1 MKRLLFVALML
12 SATSAMAQLTVENT
26 TAGTKE
32 YREIYPRGIYT
43 TFCKQTGDVLAFD
56 NENKDYYVAAS
67 TDKKRIGKRSSIDEV
82 NKNEELPYSAYH
94 QGDSLFV
101 KSPATN
107 GMAVL
112 INDTIADG
120 LVFGK
125 SVHRNEF
132 GIMDGRF
139 WNHNGSLLAFYRMD
153 ERMVAQYPLVDIP
166 KVNNGI
172 ATAHPDRYPMAGST
186 SHKVKIGIFDT
197 NTQKILY
204 LDTEGYDE
212 NRYLTNISWSTD
224 NKSICVAEINR
235 EQNHM
240 WFNIYDATTGK
251 KIKTLF
257 EEKSNSWVEPCT
269 AAKFIDDNTMLWLSE
284 RDGYLHIYRYNIS
297 NGSCTQLTHGN
308 WVVTELL
315 GYDAKTKNVIFQA
328 NKESYLC
335 RDIFSVNI
343 SGKKEP
349 VRLTQGEGVH
359 NGDYSDNSRFLVDR
373 CSALM
378 PAMTTSIIDITTG
391 KVVKELNRIEKP
403 WGDTALPEMEFVNLK
418 TADGKHDITGRM
430 ILPLN
435 FDPSKKYPVL
445 VYLYGGSHAH
455 MVDKSW
461 IGGASA
467 WMLYFAQEGYIVWSL
482 DNRGSENRGVEFEH
496 ATHRQLGTCES
507 ADQMEGVKYLL
518 SLPYV
523 DKDRMAIHGWSFGGF
538 MTLTMLTR
546 YPDVFK
552 VGIAGGPVCDWSLY
566 EVMYGERYM
575 DTPQENPEGYAFNNI
590 SNNIEKLKAK
600 LLLIHGYQDATVV
613 PQNVLGL
620 IKTAVDKDIMI
631 DMAFYTGHAHNVTG
645 PDRAH
650 LIKRI
655 KRYLDDNL

>member
-1 MKRLLFVALML
+1 MKRLFLVTLLM
-12 SATSAMAQLTVENT
+12 SGTCAMAQLTIENT

-32 YREIYPRGIYT
+32 YREIYPKGVYT

-56 NENKDYYVAAS
+56 QDKNDYYVAAS
-67 TDKKRIGKRSSIDEV
+67 TDKKRIDLHYSIDEV
-82 NKNEELPYSAYH
+82 NKNLELPYSAYH
-94 QGDSLFV
+94 QGDSLLV
-101 KSPATN
+101 KTPATN
-107 GMAVL
+107 GRSVL
-112 INDTIADG
+112 INDTITDG

-139 WNHNGSLLAFYRMD
+139 WNHDGSLLAFYRMD

-166 KVNNGI
+166 EVNMGM
-172 ATAHPDRYPMAGST
+172 ATAHPDRYPMAGGT
-186 SHKVKIGIFDT
+186 SHKVKIGVFDP

-212 NRYLTNISWSTD
+212 NRYLTNVSWSTD
-224 NKSICVAEINR
+224 NRTVCVAEINR
-235 EQNHM
+235 EQNHL
-240 WFNIYDATTGK
+240 WFNMYDATTGK

-257 EEKSNSWVEPCT
+257 QEDSDTWVEPCT

-284 RDGYLHIYRYNIS
+284 RDGYLHIYKYNVS
-297 NGSCTQLTHGN
+297 NGTYTQLTRGN
-308 WVVTELL
+308 WIVTELL
-315 GYDAKTKNVIFQA
+315 GYDAKSKNVIFQA
-328 NKESYLC
+328 NKENYLC
-335 RDIFSVNI
+335 RDIYSVNI

-349 VRLTQGEGVH
+349 IRLTQGEGLH
-359 NGDYSDNSRFLVDR
+359 NGEYSDNSRFLVDR

-378 PAMTTSIIDITTG
+378 PAMTTSIIDVATG
-391 KVVKELNRIEKP
+391 KVVRELNRIEKP
-403 WGDTALPEMEFVNLK
+403 WGDTVLPEIKFVNLK
-418 TADGKHDITGRM
+418 TADGKHDITGRL

-455 MVDKSW
+455 LVDKSW

-467 WMLYFAQEGYIVWSL
+467 WMLYLAQEGYIVWSL
-482 DNRGSENRGVEFEH
+482 DNRGSENRGVAFEH

-507 ADQMEGVKYLL
+507 ADQMEGVKYLQ

-523 DKDRMAIHGWSFGGF
+523 DNDRMAIHGWSFGGF
-538 MTLTMLTR
+538 MTLTMLTQ
-546 YPDVFK
+546 YPEVFK

-575 DTPQENPEGYAFNNI
+575 DTPQENPDGYAKNNV
-590 SNNIEKLKAK
+590 SNNIDKLKAK
-600 LLLIHGYQDATVV
+600 LLLIHGYQDSTVV

-620 IKTAVDKDIMI
+620 IKTAVDKDKMI

>member
-1 MKRLLFVALML
+1 MKRLLFVALLL
-12 SATSAMAQLTVENT
+12 SCSCAMAQLTVENT

-32 YREIYPRGIYT
+32 YREIYPLGTYT

-67 TDKKRIGKRSSIDEV
+67 TDRKRIGKRSSIDEV
-82 NKNEELPYSAYH
+82 SRSEELPYSAYH

-166 KVNNGI
+166 EVNNGI
-172 ATAHPDRYPMAGST
+172 ATAHPDRYPMAGCT
-186 SHKVKIGIFDT
+186 SHKVKIGVFDT
-197 NTQKILY
+197 NTQKIIY

-224 NKSICVAEINR
+224 NRSICVAEINR
-235 EQNHM
+235 EQNHL

-257 EEKSNSWVEPCT
+257 EENSGTWVEPCT

-284 RDGYLHIYRYNIS
+284 RDGYLHIYRYNVT

-315 GYDAKTKNVIFQA
+315 GYDAKSKNVIFQA
-328 NKESYLC
+328 NKENYLC
-335 RDIFSVNI
+335 RDIYSVNI

-391 KVVKELNRIEKP
+391 KVVKELNRIERP
-403 WGDTALPEMEFVNLK
+403 WGETVLPEIKFVNLK
-418 TADGKHDITGRM
+418 TADGKHDITGRI
-430 ILPLN
+430 ILPTN
-435 FDPSKKYPVL
+435 FDPTKKYPTL

-455 MVDKSW
+455 LVDKSW

-467 WMLYFAQEGYIVWSL
+467 WMLYLAQEGYIVWSL

-507 ADQMEGVKYLL
+507 ADQMEGIKYLR

-523 DKDRMAIHGWSFGGF
+523 DSDRMAIHGWSFGGF

-575 DTPQENPEGYAFNNI
+575 DTPQENPKGYANNNI

-620 IKTAVDKDIMI
+620 IKSAVDKDKMI

>member
-43 TFCKQTGDVLAFD
+43 TFCKQTGDVLAYD
-56 NENKDYYVAAS
+56 NESKDYYVAAS

-94 QGDSLFV
+94 QGDSLLV
-101 KSPATN
+101 KAPATN
-107 GMAVL
+107 GIAVL

-166 KVNNGI
+166 EVNNGI

-197 NTQKILY
+197 NTQKIIY

-257 EEKSNSWVEPCT
+257 EEESNSWVEPCT

-335 RDIFSVNI
+335 RDIYSVNI

>member
-43 TFCKQTGDVLAFD
+43 TFCKQTGDVLAYD
-56 NENKDYYVAAS
+56 NESKDYYVAAS

-94 QGDSLFV
+94 QGDSLLV
-101 KSPATN
+101 KAPATN
-107 GMAVL
+107 GIAVL

-166 KVNNGI
+166 EVNNGI

-257 EEKSNSWVEPCT
+257 EEESNSWVEPCT

-335 RDIFSVNI
+335 RDIYSVNI

-552 VGIAGGPVCDWSLY
+552 VGIAGGPVCDWNLY

>member
-43 TFCKQTGDVLAFD
+43 TFCKQTGDVLAYD
-56 NENKDYYVAAS
+56 NESKDYYVAAS

-94 QGDSLFV
+94 QGDSLLV
-101 KSPATN
+101 KAPATN
-107 GMAVL
+107 GIAVL

-166 KVNNGI
+166 EVNNGI

-197 NTQKILY
+197 NTQKIIY

-257 EEKSNSWVEPCT
+257 EEESNSWVEPCT

-335 RDIFSVNI
+335 RDIYSVNI

-467 WMLYFAQEGYIVWSL
+467 WTLYFAQEGYIVWSL

>member
-1 MKRLLFVALML
+1 MKRLLFVALSMCCG
-12 SATSAMAQLTVENT
+12 STMAQLTIENT
-26 TAGTKE
+26 TSGTKE
-32 YREIYPRGIYT
+32 YREIYPRATYT
-43 TFCKQTGDVLAFD
+43 TFCEKTGDVLVYDKEA
-56 NENKDYYVAAS
+56 KDFYIAAS
-67 TDKKRIGKRSSIDEV
+67 TDKNKIGQRVSEEEV
-82 NKNEELPYSAYH
+82 TKSREKAYKAYH
-94 QGDSLFV
+94 QGDSLLV
-101 KSPATN
+101 SAPGTN
-107 GMAVL
+107 GEAVL

-139 WNHNGSLLAFYRMD
+139 WNHDGTLLAFYRMD
-153 ERMVAQYPLVDIP
+153 ERMVSQYPLVDIP
-166 KVNNGI
+166 EINGGI
-172 ATAHPDRYPMAGST
+172 ATSHPDRYPMAGGV

-197 NTQKILY
+197 KTQNILY
-204 LDTEGYDE
+204 LETEGYDE
-212 NRYLTNISWSTD
+212 NRYLTNVSWSTD
-224 NKSICVAEINR
+224 NKTICVAEINR

-240 WFNIYDATTGK
+240 WFNMYDASTGK

-257 EEKSNSWVEPCT
+257 QEESETWVEPCT

-284 RDGYLHIYRYNIS
+284 RDGYLHIYKYDITKAT
-297 NGSCTQLTHGN
+297 CTQLTKGN

-315 GYDAKTKNVIFQA
+315 GYDAKTKSVIFQA

-335 RDIFSVNI
+335 RDIYSVNI

-349 VRLTQGEGVH
+349 VRLTSGEGIH
-359 NGDYSDNSRFLVDR
+359 NASYSDNSRYIVDR

-378 PAMTTSIIDITTG
+378 PALTSSIIDITTG
-391 KVVKELNRIEKP
+391 KTVKELDKVEKP
-403 WGDTALPEMEFVNLK
+403 WGDTVLPEIKFVDLK

-430 ILPLN
+430 ILPIN
-435 FDPSKKYPVL
+435 FDPTKKYPVL

-461 IGGASA
+461 NGGASA

-507 ADQMEGVKYLL
+507 ADQMEGVKYLQ

-546 YPDVFK
+546 YPEVFK
-552 VGIAGGPVCDWSLY
+552 VGIAGGPVCDWNLY

-575 DTPQENPEGYAFNNI
+575 DTPQENPEGYAKNNI
-590 SNNIEKLKAK
+590 SNNIDKLNAK

-613 PQNVLGL
+613 PQNVLAL
-620 IKTAVDKDIMI
+620 IKTAVDKDKMI
-631 DMAFYTGHAHNVTG
+631 DMAFYTGHAHNVVG

>member
-1 MKRLLFVALML
+1 MKVLSFITLLLC
-12 SATSAMAQLTVENT
+12 SSSAMAQLTIENT

-32 YREIYPRGIYT
+32 YREIYPKSVYT
-43 TFCKQTGDVLAFD
+43 SFCNKTGDVLAYD
-56 NENKDYYVAAS
+56 RDAKDYYVAAS
-67 TDKKRIGKRSSIDEV
+67 TNKKRVGQRLSFDEV
-82 NKNEELPYSAYH
+82 SQNAELPYKAYH
-94 QGDSLFV
+94 NGDSLLV
-101 KSPATN
+101 VAPGTN
-107 GMAVL
+107 GNPIL

-132 GIMDGRF
+132 GIMDGIF

-153 ERMVAQYPLVDIP
+153 ERMVTQYPLVDIP
-166 KVNNGI
+166 YNNESIAKVNL
-172 ATAHPDRYPMAGST
+172 DRYPMAGGI
-186 SHKVKIGIFDT
+186 SHKVKVGIFNP
-197 NTQKILY
+197 NTQNTLY
-204 LDTEGYDE
+204 LETEGYDQ

-224 NKSICVAEINR
+224 NKTVCIAEINR

-240 WFNIYDATTGK
+240 WFNMYDATTGK

-257 EEKSNSWVEPCT
+257 EEESSSWVEPCT
-269 AAKFIDDNTMLWLSE
+269 PAKFIDNNTMLWLSE
-284 RDGYLHIYRYNIS
+284 RDGYLHIYRYDIAQNT
-297 NGSCTQLTHGN
+297 CTQLTKGN
-308 WVVTELL
+308 WVVTDLL
-315 GYDAKTKNVIFQA
+315 GYDAKSKNVIFQA

-335 RDIFSVNI
+335 RDIYAVNI
-343 SGKKEP
+343 NGKKEP
-349 VRLTQGEGVH
+349 VRLTAGEGMH
-359 NGDYSDNSRFLVDR
+359 NAIYSDNSRFIVDR
-373 CSALM
+373 FSALQ
-378 PAMTTSIIDITTG
+378 PALTTNIIDITTG
-391 KVVKELNRIEKP
+391 KVVKELNKVEKP
-403 WGDTALPEMEFVNLK
+403 WGDTVLPEIKFVDLK
-418 TADGKHDITGRM
+418 TADGKHNITGRL
-430 ILPLN
+430 ILPTN

-455 MVDKSW
+455 IVDKGW

-467 WMLYFAQEGYIVWSL
+467 WMLYYAQEGYIVWSL

-507 ADQMEGVKYLL
+507 EDQMVGVKYLQ

-538 MTLTMLTR
+538 MTLTMLTK
-546 YPDVFK
+546 YPEVFK
-552 VGIAGGPVCDWSLY
+552 VGIAGGPVCDWKLY

-575 DTPQENPEGYAFNNI
+575 DTPQENPEGYENNKI
-590 SNNIEKLKAK
+590 SNNIDKLNAK

-613 PQNVLGL
+613 PQNVLEL
-620 IKTAVDKDIMI
+620 IKTAVDKDKMI

-655 KRYLDDNL
+655 KLYLDQNL

>member
-43 TFCKQTGDVLAFD
+43 TFCKQTGDVLAYD
-56 NENKDYYVAAS
+56 NESKDYYVAAS

-94 QGDSLFV
+94 QGDSLLV
-101 KSPATN
+101 KAPATN
-107 GMAVL
+107 GIAVL

-166 KVNNGI
+166 EVNNGI

-197 NTQKILY
+197 NTQNILY

-257 EEKSNSWVEPCT
+257 KEESNSWVEPCT

-335 RDIFSVNI
+335 RDIYSVNI